1 MLYLLLG
8 GGEILVLLHSLVY
21 TSLEVMEINSECVQG
36 SLVMEVEMEILQLRV
51 GILKNIK

>member
-1 MLYLLLG
+1 VLYLLLG